1 METLKLRKW
10 LTDPSLMLIFLA
22 VFMKAGTSFFFKTAA
37 LSLEDYSFFN
47 IVTNLFYWVSFI
59 FFFFR
64 ALIWQFVLHKYPLSF
79 AYPFNSLTL
88 LILLFLGHYV
98 FQETVEWNHIAG
110 TVLISLGIVLLSK
123 EEND

>member
-22 VFMKAGTSFFFKTAA
+22 VFMRAGTSFFFKTAA
-37 LSLEDYSFFN
+37 LSLETYSFIN
-47 IVTNLFYWVSFI
+47 IATNLFYWVSFL
-59 FFFFR
+59 FFFLR
-64 ALIWQFVLHKYPLSF
+64 ALVWQFVLHKYPLSF
-79 AYPFNSLTL
+79 AYPFNSLAL
-88 LILLFLGHYV
+88 VILLLLGHFV
-98 FQETVEWNHIAG
+98 FHENVQWNHIVG